1 MKTYYEVRY
10 KEILKLATSEFKR
23 SIDNNNNGNYGSPA
37 LSIMD
42 IITKHNAYSS
52 PSVPK

>member
-1 MKTYYEVRY
+1 MKKYYEVRY

-23 SIDNNNNGNYGSPA
+23 SSDNNNGNYGSPV

-42 IITKHNAYSS
+42 IIAKHNAYSS